1 MSGSVT
7 DVLTRLT
14 ALSHELAGAF
24 RPATIVEIVARVL
37 TEQLAPDRLSVMLLD
52 LDTNQ
57 LTVTY
62 HNGPRPASTD
72 EPLLQLA
79 LRRGPLVFRDNV
91 AARAAEFEVVL
102 DGSGPIPPSWL
113 GAPIVA
119 VTRTIGAVALEGD
132 RKDAFDEGALMFTR
146 AVLAQAGLA
155 LENARLV
162 ELLSSGKREWEQTV
176 DAFNQAICYVD
187 PQGAVRRA
195 NRVFADLIK
204 LPVTALPGRA
214 WLTLLPPSW
223 VEPVARLLAPTPSEA
238 SVEVRAGERTLLVT
252 AIPTGEPG
260 AAVLLFEDQTE
271 KRRLQDQLLQSEKM
285 SAIGQLIAG
294 VAHDLNN
301 PLASVVGFSDLLGE
315 AADVPPRL
323 AEPLAVIRQEAER
336 ASAIV
341 RNLLS
346 FARRQEGERQ
356 LQSIRPILESTHQLL
371 KNQLLAAR
379 IELTL
384 TFEPGLPEVEVHANQ
399 IKQVFVNI
407 INNSAQA
414 ITSTRRK
421 DGGGRIELVARCEPD
436 GISVSITDNGPGI
449 PEAVAQRVFEPFFST
464 KSEGEGTGLGLSICL
479 GIVKEHGGN
488 ISVHPGGA
496 GSGRG
501 ATFTVEL
508 PAGVRAELSPLAGG
522 RGERGER
529 GGGAEDE
536 PSPADR
542 HEHLRVLVV
551 DDEPHILHYMQA
563 TLESWG
569 HEVVVAHDGSQALK
583 RALMQP
589 FDLIICDL
597 RMPRLGGRE
606 MFHTLARMHPAVA
619 DRIIFATGDTV
630 RGDTLQFLEEL
641 GRPFL
646 QKPFKL
652 DALRRVLAGVVKVPA

>member
-1 MSGSVT
+1 MKGSVA
-7 DVLTRLT
+7 DILMRLT
-14 ALSHELAGAF
+14 ALSQELAGAF
-24 RPATIVEIVARVL
+24 RPATIVEIVARAL
-37 TEQLAPDRLSVMLLD
+37 TEQLAPARLSVMLLD
-52 LDTNQ
+52 IDTNR
-57 LTVTY
+57 LVVTY
-62 HNGPRPASTD
+62 HNGPRPATTD

-79 LRRGPLVFRDNV
+79 LRRGPLVFPDRV
-91 AARAAEFEVVL
+91 AARAAEL
-102 DGSGPIPPSWL
+102 DVTVEKPVSASWL
-113 GAPIVA
+113 GVPIVA
-119 VTRTIGAVALEGD
+119 VSRTIGAVAMEGD
-132 RKDAFDEGALMFTR
+132 RANAMDEGALMFTR
-146 AVLAQAGLA
+146 AVLAQAGIA

-187 PQGAVRRA
+187 PQGAIRRA
-195 NRVFADLIK
+195 NRMFAELIK
-204 LPVTALPGRA
+204 LPVTALPGRP
-214 WLTLLPPSW
+214 WLTLVPPSW
-223 VEPVARLLAPTPSEA
+223 GEPVARLLTPGGGGGNGSI
-238 SVEVRAGERTLLVT
+238 EVRSGDRILLVT
-252 AIPTGEPG
+252 AIPAGEPG
-260 AAVLLFEDQTE
+260 AAVLLFEDQSE
-271 KRRLQDQLLQSEKM
+271 KRRLQEQLLQSEKM

-301 PLASVVGFSDLLGE
+301 PLASVVGFSDLLAE
-315 AADVPPRL
+315 APDVPPRL

-384 TFEPGLPEVEVHANQ
+384 TFEPGLPEVAVHANQ
-399 IKQVFVNI
+399 IKQVFINI
-407 INNSAQA
+407 INNAAQA
-414 ITSTRRK
+414 IATTRLK
-421 DGGGRIELVARCEPD
+421 DGGGRIDIVTKCEPD
-436 GISVSITDNGPGI
+436 GLSVNISDNGPGI
-449 PEAVAQRVFEPFFST
+449 PEAVSQHVFEPFFST

-488 ISVHPGGA
+488 ITVEPGGA

-501 ATFTVEL
+501 ALFTVEL
-508 PAGVRAELSPLAGG
+508 PTGVRADLRPPPGETDADAGSSRTSG
-522 RGERGER
+522 SR
-529 GGGAEDE
+529 AEPE
-536 PSPADR
+536 R

-569 HEVVVAHDGSQALK
+569 HEVVVANDGSQALK

-606 MFHTLARMHPAVA
+606 MFQTLARMHPTVA

-630 RGDTLQFLEEL
+630 RGDTLQFLENL

>member
-1 MSGSVT
+1 MKGSVA
-7 DVLTRLT
+7 DILMRLT
-14 ALSHELAGAF
+14 ALSQELAGAF
-24 RPATIVEIVARVL
+24 RPATIVEIVARAL
-37 TEQLAPDRLSVMLLD
+37 TEQLAPARLSVMLLD
-52 LDTNQ
+52 IDTNR
-57 LTVTY
+57 LVVTY
-62 HNGPRPASTD
+62 HNGPRPANTD

-79 LRRGPLVFRDNV
+79 LRRGPLVFSDRV
-91 AARAAEFEVVL
+91 AARAAEL
-102 DGSGPIPPSWL
+102 DVTVEKPVPASWL
-113 GAPIVA
+113 GVPIVA
-119 VTRTIGAVALEGD
+119 VSRTIGAVAMEGD
-132 RKDAFDEGALMFTR
+132 NQNAMDEGSLMFTR
-146 AVLAQAGLA
+146 AVLAQAGIA

-187 PQGAVRRA
+187 PQGAIRRA
-195 NRVFADLIK
+195 NRMFAELIK
-204 LPVTALPGRA
+204 LPVTALHGRP
-214 WLTLLPPSW
+214 WLTLVPPAW
-223 VEPVARLLAPTPSEA
+223 GEPVARLLTPESGNG
-238 SVEVRAGERTLLVT
+238 SIEVRSGDRILLVT
-252 AIPTGEPG
+252 AIPSGEPG
-260 AAVLLFEDQTE
+260 ATVLLFEDQSE
-271 KRRLQDQLLQSEKM
+271 KRRLQEQLLQSEKM

-301 PLASVVGFSDLLGE
+301 PLASVVGFSDLLAE
-315 AADVPPRL
+315 APDVPPRL

-371 KNQLLAAR
+371 KNQLFAAH

-384 TFEPGLPEVEVHANQ
+384 TFEPGLPEVAVHANQ

-407 INNSAQA
+407 INNAAQA
-414 ITSTRRK
+414 IATTRLK
-421 DGGGRIELVARCEPD
+421 DGGGRIDIVTKCEPD
-436 GISVSITDNGPGI
+436 GLSVNISDNGPGI
-449 PEAVAQRVFEPFFST
+449 PEAVSQHVFEPFFST

-488 ISVHPGGA
+488 ITVEPGGA

-501 ATFTVEL
+501 ALFTVEL
-508 PAGVRAELSPLAGG
+508 PTGVRADLRPPPGDADEASSRTSGS
-522 RGERGER
+522 R
-529 GGGAEDE
+529 AEPE
-536 PSPADR
+536 R

-569 HEVVVAHDGSQALK
+569 HEVVVANDGSQALK

-606 MFHTLARMHPAVA
+606 MFQTLARMHPTVA

-630 RGDTLQFLEEL
+630 RGDTLQFLENL

>member
-1 MSGSVT
+1 MTASVAEI
-7 DVLTRLT
+7 LTRLT
-14 ALSHELAGAF
+14 ALSQELAGAF

-37 TEQLAPDRLSVMLLD
+37 TEQLAPGRLSVMLLD
-52 LDTNQ
+52 VDTNR
-57 LTVTY
+57 LVVTY
-62 HNGPRPASTD
+62 HNGPRPATTD

-79 LRRGPLVFRDNV
+79 LRRGPLVFPDHV
-91 AARAAEFEVVL
+91 TARAAELNVTVEK
-102 DGSGPIPPSWL
+102 PTPASWL
-113 GAPIVA
+113 GVPIVA
-119 VTRTIGAVALEGD
+119 VSRTIGAVAMEGD
-132 RKDAFDEGALMFTR
+132 RKNALDDGALMFAR
-146 AVLAQAGLA
+146 AVVAQAGIA

-176 DAFNQAICYVD
+176 DAFNQAICFVD

-195 NRVFADLIK
+195 NRMFAELIK
-204 LPVTALPGRA
+204 LPVTALPGRP
-214 WLTLLPPSW
+214 WLTLVPPSW
-223 VEPVARLLAPTPSEA
+223 VDQVARLLGPEGAAAP
-238 SVEVRAGERTLLVT
+238 VEVRSGERTLLVT
-252 AIPTGEPG
+252 AIPAGEPG
-260 AAVLLFEDQTE
+260 AIVLLFEDQSE

-371 KNQLLAAR
+371 KNQLLAAH

-407 INNSAQA
+407 INNAAQA
-414 ITSTRRK
+414 IASTRHQE
-421 DGGGRIELVARCEPD
+421 GGGRIEIATKCEPD
-436 GISVSITDNGPGI
+436 GLSVHVSDNGPGI
-449 PEAVAQRVFEPFFST
+449 PEVVAQRVFEPFFST

-488 ISVHPGGA
+488 ITVDPGGA

-508 PAGVRAELSPLAGG
+508 PTGVRVSPLAHGTETEPAPV
-522 RGERGER
+522 ERQER
-529 GGGAEDE
+529 
-536 PSPADR
+536 
-542 HEHLRVLVV
+542 LRVLVV

-569 HEVVVAHDGSQALK
+569 HEVVLAHDGSQALK

-606 MFHTLARMHPAVA
+606 MFHTLARMHPTVA

-652 DALRRVLAGVVKVPA
+652 DALRRVLAGVEKAGARG

>member
-1 MSGSVT
+1 MKGSVA
-7 DVLTRLT
+7 DILMRLT
-14 ALSHELAGAF
+14 ALSQELAGAF
-24 RPATIVEIVARVL
+24 RPATIVEIVARAL
-37 TEQLAPDRLSVMLLD
+37 TEQLAPARLSVMLLD
-52 LDTNQ
+52 IDTNR
-57 LTVTY
+57 LVVTY
-62 HNGPRPASTD
+62 HNGPRPANTD

-79 LRRGPLVFRDNV
+79 LRRGPLVFSDRV
-91 AARAAEFEVVL
+91 AARAAEL
-102 DGSGPIPPSWL
+102 DVTVEKPVPASWL
-113 GAPIVA
+113 GVPIVA
-119 VTRTIGAVALEGD
+119 VSRTIGAVAMEGD
-132 RKDAFDEGALMFTR
+132 NQNAMDDGSLMFTR
-146 AVLAQAGLA
+146 AVLAQAGIA

-187 PQGAVRRA
+187 PQGAIRRA
-195 NRVFADLIK
+195 NRMFAELIK
-204 LPVTALPGRA
+204 LPVTALPGRP
-214 WLTLLPPSW
+214 WLTLVPPAW
-223 VEPVARLLAPTPSEA
+223 GEPVARLLTPESGNG
-238 SVEVRAGERTLLVT
+238 SIEVRSGDRILLVT
-252 AIPTGEPG
+252 AIPSGEPG
-260 AAVLLFEDQTE
+260 ATVLLFEDQSE
-271 KRRLQDQLLQSEKM
+271 KRRLQEQLLQSEKM

-301 PLASVVGFSDLLGE
+301 PLASVVGFSDLLAE
-315 AADVPPRL
+315 APDVPPRL

-371 KNQLLAAR
+371 KNQLFAAH

-384 TFEPGLPEVEVHANQ
+384 TFEPGLPEVAVHANQ

-407 INNSAQA
+407 INNAAQA
-414 ITSTRRK
+414 IATTRLK
-421 DGGGRIELVARCEPD
+421 DGGGRIDIVTKCEPD
-436 GISVSITDNGPGI
+436 GLSVNISDNGPGI
-449 PEAVAQRVFEPFFST
+449 PEAVSQHVFEPFFST

-488 ISVHPGGA
+488 ITVEPGGA

-501 ATFTVEL
+501 ALFTVEL
-508 PAGVRAELSPLAGG
+508 PTGVRADLRPPPGDADEASSRTSGS
-522 RGERGER
+522 R
-529 GGGAEDE
+529 AEPE
-536 PSPADR
+536 R

-569 HEVVVAHDGSQALK
+569 HEVVVANDGSQALK

-606 MFHTLARMHPAVA
+606 MFQTLARMHPTVA

-630 RGDTLQFLEEL
+630 RGDTLQFLENL

>member
-1 MSGSVT
+1 MKPLSVAEALNC
-7 DVLTRLT
+7 LTG
-14 ALSHELAGAF
+14 LSQELAGAF
-24 RPATIVEIVARVL
+24 RPASIVEIVARVL
-37 TEQLAPDRLSVMLLD
+37 TEQLAPARLSVMLLD
-52 LDTNQ
+52 PDTNR

-62 HNGPRPASTD
+62 HNGPRPATTD

-79 LRRGPLVFRDNV
+79 LRRGPLVLPDRV
-91 AARAAEFEVVL
+91 AARAAELGVKV
-102 DGSGPIPPSWL
+102 DRPAPASWL
-113 GAPIVA
+113 GVPIVA
-119 VTRTIGAVALEGD
+119 VSHAIGAVAVEGD
-132 RKDAFDEGALMFTR
+132 RANMLDDSALLFTR
-146 AVLAQAGLA
+146 AVLAQAGIA

-176 DAFNQAICYVD
+176 DAFTQAICYVD
-187 PQGAVRRA
+187 PQGMVRRA

-204 LPVTALPGRA
+204 LPVTALTGRS
-214 WLTLLPPSW
+214 WLTLLPPGW
-223 VEPVARLLAPTPSEA
+223 ADPVARLLANPADATR
-238 SVEVRAGERTLLVT
+238 SVELRAGDRILMVT
-252 AIPTGEPG
+252 AIPSGEPG

-271 KRRLQDQLLQSEKM
+271 KRRLQEQLLQSEKM

-346 FARRQEGERQ
+346 FARRQEGERE

-371 KNQLLAAR
+371 KNQLLAAQ

-384 TFEPGLPEVEVHANQ
+384 EFEPGLPEVEVHANQ

-414 ITSTRRK
+414 IASGGPIE
-421 DGGGRIELVARCEPD
+421 GGGLIQIFTKCEPD
-436 GISVSITDNGPGI
+436 GLSVNISDNGPGI
-449 PEAVAQRVFEPFFST
+449 LEDVAQHVFEPFFST

-479 GIVKEHGGN
+479 GIVKEHGGT
-488 ISVHPGGA
+488 IRVDPGGA

-508 PAGVRAELSPLAGG
+508 PTGVRSALSPLG
-522 RGERGER
+522 RSGQASAPAEAAPSERFER
-529 GGGAEDE
+529 
-536 PSPADR
+536 
-542 HEHLRVLVV
+542 LRVLVV

-569 HEVVVAHDGSQALK
+569 HEVAVARDGSQALK

-606 MFHTLARMHPAVA
+606 MFETLARMHPTVA

>member
-1 MSGSVT
+1 VKSLSVA
-7 DVLTRLT
+7 DALNCLTG
-14 ALSHELAGAF
+14 LSQELAGAF
-24 RPATIVEIVARVL
+24 RPASIIEIVARIL
-37 TEQLAPDRLSVMLLD
+37 TEQLAPARLSVMLLD
-52 LDTNQ
+52 VDSNRLD
-57 LTVTY
+57 VAY
-62 HNGPRPASTD
+62 HNGPRPATTD

-79 LRRGPLVFRDNV
+79 LRRGPLVFPDRV
-91 AARAAEFEVVL
+91 AARAAEL
-102 DGSGPIPPSWL
+102 DVKVERPTPASWL
-113 GAPIVA
+113 GVPIVA
-119 VTRTIGAVALEGD
+119 VSHPIGAVAMEGD
-132 RKDAFDEGALMFTR
+132 RSGALDESALLFTR
-146 AVLAQAGLA
+146 AVLAQAGIA

-187 PQGAVRRA
+187 PQGLVRRA

-204 LPVTALPGRA
+204 LPVTALAGRP
-214 WLTLLPPSW
+214 WLTLLPPAWADS
-223 VEPVARLLAPTPSEA
+223 VARLIGT
-238 SVEVRAGERTLLVT
+238 SVENAAPLELRSGDRILLVT

-271 KRRLQDQLLQSEKM
+271 KRRLQEQLLQSEKM

-315 AADVPPRL
+315 APDVPPRL

-371 KNQLLAAR
+371 KNQLMAAR

-384 TFEPGLPEVEVHANQ
+384 EFEPGLPEVEVHANQ

-407 INNSAQA
+407 INNAAQA
-414 ITSTRRK
+414 IATTRAK
-421 DGGGRIELVARCEPD
+421 QGGGRIEIVTRCEPD
-436 GISVSITDNGPGI
+436 GLSVNISDNGPGI
-449 PEAVAQRVFEPFFST
+449 PEDVAQRVFEPFFST

-479 GIVKEHGGN
+479 GIVKEHGGGMR
-488 ISVHPGGA
+488 VDPGGG

-508 PAGVRAELSPLAGG
+508 PTGIRSELSPLD
-522 RGERGER
+522 RV
-529 GGGAEDE
+529 GA
-536 PSPADR
+536 SPAAPAESAPSER
-542 HEHLRVLVV
+542 LERLRVLVV

-569 HEVVVAHDGSQALK
+569 HEVAVARDGSQALK

-606 MFHTLARMHPAVA
+606 MFQTLSRMHPTVA

>member
-1 MSGSVT
+1 VIGSVT
-7 DVLTRLT
+7 EVLARLT
-14 ALSHELAGAF
+14 ALSQELAGAF
-24 RPATIVEIVARVL
+24 RPTTIVEIVARVL
-37 TEQLAPDRLSVMLLD
+37 TEQLAPGRLSVMLLD
-52 LDTNQ
+52 IDKNQ
-57 LTVTY
+57 LAVTY

-79 LRRGPLVFRDNV
+79 LRRGPLVFPDNV
-91 AARAAEFEVVL
+91 AARAAELGVTL
-102 DGSGPIPPSWL
+102 DGGGPTPPSWL
-113 GAPIVA
+113 GVPIVA
-119 VTRTIGAVALEGD
+119 VTRTIGAVALEGN
-132 RKDAFDEGALMFTR
+132 RKNAFDDGALMFTR
-146 AVLAQAGLA
+146 AVLAQAGIA
-155 LENARLV
+155 LENARLI

-187 PQGAVRRA
+187 PQGTVRRT

-204 LPVTALPGRA
+204 LPVTALPGRP
-214 WLTLLPPSW
+214 WLTLLPPAW
-223 VEPVARLLAPTPSEA
+223 IEPVARLLNSGPTPTPESA
-238 SVEVRAGERTLLVT
+238 GTPVEVRAGERTLMVT

-260 AAVLLFEDQTE
+260 AAVLLFEDQSE
-271 KRRLQDQLLQSEKM
+271 KRRLQEQLLQSEKM

-346 FARRQEGERQ
+346 FARRQEGERH

-371 KNQLLAAR
+371 KNQLLAAH
-379 IELTL
+379 IDLTL
-384 TFEPGLPEVEVHANQ
+384 TFEPGLAEVEVHANQ

-407 INNSAQA
+407 INNAAQA
-414 ITSTRRK
+414 IASGRHK
-421 DGGGRIELVARCEPD
+421 EGGGRIEIIARCEPD
-436 GISVSITDNGPGI
+436 GISVSIADNGPGI
-449 PEAVAQRVFEPFFST
+449 PEAVAQHVFEPFFST
-464 KSEGEGTGLGLSICL
+464 KSEGEGTGLGLSICH

-488 ISVHPGGA
+488 ISVEPGGA

-508 PAGVRAELSPLAGG
+508 PAGVRAELSPLT
-522 RGERGER
+522 
-529 GGGAEDE
+529 GGAEDQ
-536 PSPADR
+536 PSPAER

-606 MFHTLARMHPAVA
+606 MFQTLARMHPAVA
-619 DRIIFATGDTV
+619 ERIIFATGDTV

-652 DALRRVLAGVVKVPA
+652 DALRRVLAGVEKAGARG